1 MNSLVENQINKFLS
15 GRGIIE
21 RKILSKAFNIK
32 CEKVILDTNQTLIFK
47 YYIKKNQEF
56 NSIIS
61 ETKSLNFFSK
71 KFPHLFPSII
81 FSSNNLL
88 IMDYIINNNIKKNDY
103 QELLLK
109 EIIKI
114 HSISNKKFGFDFDS
128 QIGGL
133 RQPNKF
139 NTNWVVFYRDN
150 RLNMIF
156 EILNKTNPMPNTI
169 NKKLEKL
176 IKNLHN
182 FIPHNPKI
190 SLLHGD
196 LWDGNI
202 LFNDGKLVGLIDP
215 GGYFGHNELEIAYLT
230 WFKFIDQK
238 FINEYSNIINL
249 DSSYYEY
256 EAIYQLYFSLLNVH
270 LWSRDYIKDVEDLLY
285 SIKL

>member
-1 MNSLVENQINKFLS
+1 MNNLVESQINKFLC
-15 GRGIIE
+15 GREIIE
-21 RKILSKAFNIK
+21 RKVLSKAFNIQ

-47 YYIKKNQEF
+47 YYINKIQKF

-71 KFPHLFPSII
+71 KFSYLFPSII
-81 FSSNNLL
+81 FSSDNLL
-88 IMDYIINNNIKKNDY
+88 IMDYIINNNIKKNNY
-103 QELLLK
+103 QELLSK

-114 HSISNKKFGFDFDS
+114 HSVSNEKFGFDFDS

-139 NTNWVVFYRDN
+139 NTNWVSFYRDN

-156 EILNKTNPMPNTI
+156 EIINKTNPMPNPI
-169 NKKLEKL
+169 NKKIETL
-176 IKNLHN
+176 IKNLDN

-202 LFNDGKLVGLIDP
+202 LFNDGKLAGLIDP

-230 WFKFIDQK
+230 WFKFVDQK
-238 FINEYSNIINL
+238 FINNYSNIINL
-249 DSSYYEY
+249 DNSYYEY

-285 SIKL
+285 SIRI